1 MYISH
6 NIVKV
11 EINLGGQGMCKR
23 AYSLDSIMGENLPFF
38 MFNLVMNKKEKF
50 TYEELI
56 DETKQV
62 LNINIYKIEQLEPTI
77 KKTLKDL
84 REDGYIREKGSYY
97 LVV

>member
-1 MYISH
+1 
-6 NIVKV
+6 
-11 EINLGGQGMCKR
+11 MCKR
-23 AYSLDSIMGENLPFF
+23 AYSLASIMEENLPFF
-38 MFNLVMNKKEKF
+38 MFNLVMNRKEKF

-62 LNINIYKIEQLEPTI
+62 LNINEIGQLEPTI